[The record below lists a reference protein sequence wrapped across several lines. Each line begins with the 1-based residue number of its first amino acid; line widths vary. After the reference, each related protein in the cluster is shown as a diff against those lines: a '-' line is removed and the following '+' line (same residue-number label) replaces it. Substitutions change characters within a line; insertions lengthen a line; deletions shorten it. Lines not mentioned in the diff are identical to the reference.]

1 MDAYTTITTRRS
13 IRTYEQKAVDDPMRE
28 KLLAAAM
35 QAPSAVN
42 KQPWEFVV
50 IDDPE
55 LLNKVPDIHAHAR
68 MAVGAPLAVLV
79 CGDERRVHAPG
90 YLAQDCAAAT
100 ENLLLAAH
108 ALGLGGVWC
117 GVYSQPEREQG
128 FRDLLNIPEHV
139 VPFALVC
146 IGYPAETAT
155 QPDRYEADRVHR
167 NGW

>member
-1 MDAYTTITTRRS
+1 MDAYTTIVTRRS
-13 IRTYEQKAVDDPMRE
+13 VRAYADTPVDEATRE

-50 IDDPE
+50 MDDPA
-55 LLNKVPDIHAHAR
+55 LLRKVPEIHPHAR
-68 MAVGAPLAVLV
+68 MAVNAPLVVLV

-90 YLAQDCAAAT
+90 YLPQDCAAAT

-117 GVYSQPEREQG
+117 GVQSQPEREQG
-128 FRDLLNIPEHV
+128 FRDLLGIPDHV

-146 IGYPAETAT
+146 VGYPAETPT
-155 QPDRYEADRVHR
+155 QPERYEPERVHR